1 MTRKTD
7 PRTGGLRSTETFVE
21 VADGYRLWVESTG
34 DPGRPAL
41 LLVMGAN
48 ASGLGW
54 PDELVEL
61 LSRDHF
67 VIRYDHRDTGRSTR
81 AFHERPYP
89 IRALAGDAVAI
100 LDALRIARAHV
111 VGMSLGGTLVQL
123 LLLDH
128 ADRLAS
134 ATIFGSAL
142 LGGAPTSPGISD
154 DDLPGPDSRLL
165 ALWAELGQERDPEA
179 ELRWRVEHWRVL
191 NGDVLPFDDQE
202 FADLERRIAA
212 HSGTWHSPAAHALA
226 DQSGMERGAEL
237 ADTSVPTLVID
248 APEDPIVPPP
258 HATRLARA
266 IPSATL
272 VTVPGLGH
280 ALPRVIVPP
289 LAAAITAHTRRQS

>member
-1 MTRKTD
+1 MPRLTD
-7 PRTGGLRSTETFVE
+7 PLRRDETFVA
-21 VADGYRLWVESTG
+21 VTDGNRLWVETAG
-34 DPGRPAL
+34 DPERPAL

-61 LSRDHF
+61 LARDHF
-67 VIRYDHRDTGRSTR
+67 VVRYDHRDTGRSTH
-81 AFHERPYP
+81 AFDERPYP
-89 IRALAGDAVAI
+89 IRALADDAIAV

-128 ADRLAS
+128 PDRLLS

-142 LGGAPTSPGISD
+142 LGGAAPDPAIAD
-154 DDLPGPDSRLL
+154 DDLPGPDPRLL
-165 ALWAELGQERDPEA
+165 ALWAELGQERDQEA

-191 NGDVLPFDDQE
+191 NGDVLPFDAEE
-202 FADLERRIAA
+202 FAGLERRIAA
-212 HSGTWHSPAAHALA
+212 HSGTWRGPVAHALA
-226 DQSGMERGAEL
+226 DQSGMARGAEL
-237 ADTSVPTLVID
+237 AHVTVPTLVID
-248 APEDPIVPPP
+248 APEDPITPPP
-258 HATRLARA
+258 HAARLARA

-280 ALPRVIVPP
+280 ALPRAVVPS
-289 LAAAITAHTRRQS
+289 LAAAITAHTGRPS